1 LISNEKKYVTYLS
14 YTGMNESLG
23 ESQVIP
29 YINLISK
36 FSKVHLISY
45 EKNKLT
51 NLEKKCISSK
61 FKSDKIKWSP
71 KNYHKSPRFLATI
84 YDILSMVYLLFLD
97 RQKHKMHY
105 VHCRSYVTC
114 IAAFVYAFFFSKVR
128 YIFDMRAFW
137 PDELVSA
144 KSIKE
149 SSMLYFLLKKIEALL
164 ISKSYSTIVLT
175 NAAREHLLSKSE
187 FHHKKIYTIPTC
199 VDHFKFDINNLK
211 KKIPN
216 NKNIVIGTI
225 GTLNSGWFMMKEFAT
240 FLSLFKETNSSTT
253 FRIVTKDDPKILL
266 NQLNSFGIFK
276 EDVEIYSTPS
286 DKMPS
291 EIAKFD
297 IIVMFFIPNF
307 SKLGSAPTR
316 FGEALASGVPCVV
329 NSGVGD
335 LAEIVIDDNI
345 GVVISDFSN
354 TSIKNNCNKILDL
367 LNDES
372 LYIRCIDS
380 SKKYFSL
387 DIAEN
392 SYNKLYGIPG

>member
-1 LISNEKKYVTYLS
+1 
-14 YTGMNESLG
+14 
-23 ESQVIP
+23 
-29 YINLISK
+29 
-36 FSKVHLISY
+36 
-45 EKNKLT
+45 
-51 NLEKKCISSK
+51 
-61 FKSDKIKWSP
+61 
-71 KNYHKSPRFLATI
+71 
-84 YDILSMVYLLFLD
+84 
-97 RQKHKMHY
+97 
-105 VHCRSYVTC
+105 
-114 IAAFVYAFFFSKVR
+114 
-128 YIFDMRAFW
+128 MRAFW

-144 KSIKE
+144 KSLKK
-149 SSMLYFLLKKIEALL
+149 SSILYFLLKKIETIL

-175 NAAREHLLSKSE
+175 NAAREHLLSQSE
-187 FHHKKIYTIPTC
+187 FTLNKFYTIPTC
-199 VDHFKFDINNLK
+199 VDHSKFDNNNSK
-211 KKIPN
+211 KNSIIK
-216 NKNIVIGTI
+216 KNIVIGTI
-225 GTLNSGWFMMKEFAT
+225 GTINSGWFMIKEFAT
-240 FLSLFKETNSSTT
+240 FLSLFKETNPTT
-253 FRIVTKDDPKILL
+253 KFRVVTKDDPEKLL
-266 NQLNSFGIFK
+266 SQLSSFGIFK
-276 EDVEIYSTPS
+276 EDVEIYSATS